1 MMDMRMTQQQLEE
14 YLRTLPEGPE
24 GDVVIDR
31 NPDMQPEAQTVL
43 QEQGAAIFML
53 QELIRKKEELE
64 EELSDLELEEP
75 MEVDYDSYEMYETM
89 YAEWDDQ
96 VIELE
101 EQIRE
106 TEEQIAALQG
116 KTL

>member
-1 MMDMRMTQQQLEE
+1 MDMRMTQQQLEA
-14 YLRTLPEGPE
+14 YLRSLPEGPE

-31 NPDMQPEAQTVL
+31 NPDIQPEEQAVL

-53 QELIRKKEELE
+53 QELIRKKDELE

-75 MEVDYDSYEMYETM
+75 MEVDFDSYEQYEIMYD
-89 YAEWDDQ
+89 EWNDQ
-96 VIELE
+96 VLELE

-106 TEEQIAALQG
+106 TEEQIATLQG